1 MQLRLPGIN
10 SQKTE
15 EAPDRQDN
23 IGQQEKKG
31 HMLKQDFVAQVTDQL
46 EGYLKKDIGQA
57 VDIIMETMSQALTED
72 RRVEIR
78 GFGSF
83 EVRQRKAKVS
93 KNPKTDKIMN
103 IPPRKTLHF
112 TMSKSVKDPLIKK

>member
-1 MQLRLPGIN
+1 MQLNLPGM
-10 SQKTE
+10 QKSS
-15 EAPDRQDN
+15 ANQDLDPAE
-23 IGQQEKKG
+23 IKK
-31 HMLKQDFVAQVTDQL
+31 HLLKQDIVVHITEQL

-57 VDIIMETMSQALTED
+57 VDIILETMVQSLLEN

-93 KNPKTDKIMN
+93 KNPKTEKIMN

-112 TMSKSVKDPLIKK
+112 TMSKSIKNPLIKK

>member
-1 MQLRLPGIN
+1 MQLTLPGLG
-10 SQKTE
+10 
-15 EAPDRQDN
+15 AV
-23 IGQQEKKG
+23 EKKSPVAPPPAPKG
-31 HMLKQDFVAQVTDQL
+31 HILKQDLVEQVAERL
-46 EGYLKKDIGQA
+46 EGYLKKDVGQA
-57 VDIIMETMSQALTED
+57 VDIILDAMTEALTEN

-83 EVRQRKAKVS
+83 EVRQRQAKVS
-93 KNPKTDKIMN
+93 KNPKTEQIMN

>member
-1 MQLRLPGIN
+1 MQLNLPGMQ
-10 SQKTE
+10 QKSKE
-15 EAPDRQDN
+15 QANEPVAL
-23 IGQQEKKG
+23 KK
-31 HMLKQDFVAQVTDQL
+31 HLLKQDLVVQITEQL
-46 EGYLKKDIGQA
+46 DGYLKKDIGQA
-57 VDIIMETMSQALTED
+57 VDIILETMVQSLMEN

-83 EVRQRKAKVS
+83 EVRQRQAKVS

-112 TMSKSVKDPLIKK
+112 TMSKSIKNPLIQK